1 LNREGRNPD
10 MNEVLIGCI
19 GLCLLLALF
28 LTGIE
33 LAYAM
38 AFVGFVGFAVLRSL
52 PAAVDLLAKDFFDT
66 FASYTFVVIPL
77 FVLMGQIAFN
87 SGIAEKMYETSRKF
101 VGHVPGG
108 LALATVFGATIFKA
122 ISGSSLATAATF
134 SSVAVPEMD
143 KYGYDRRLS
152 TGVVASVGT
161 LGFLLPPSGTLIIL
175 AMITDQSIGKLFLA
189 GIIPGLLIAV
199 LFLVTIVVWCR
210 VNPSLAPKG
219 PAAGWKERARS
230 VPQIFWP
237 FLIFAITVGG
247 LLAGFF
253 TPTEA
258 GSVGAIAVLL
268 LTLSKRDLD
277 AKGFAKSVRESLRMG
292 CMVLMLIG
300 GSTVLGHFVVLSKIP
315 SVAAAWTL
323 GLPLPSHLVIAVIL
337 LIYLVGGSFVDDV
350 AFMIL
355 ATPIFFPVAVKL
367 GYDPVWFSIVIGVT
381 LMIGVITPPIAV
393 AAFIVKNITQESLV
407 RVYKGVL
414 PFLIALVLALVL
426 LFVFP
431 ELATCLPSLGK

>member
-1 LNREGRNPD
+1 
-10 MNEVLIGCI
+10 MSEVLIGCI

-33 LAYAM
+33 LAFAM
-38 AFVGFVGFAVLRSL
+38 TFIGFAGFACLRSF
-52 PAAVDLLAKDFFDT
+52 PAAVDLMAKDFFDA
-66 FASYTFVVIPL
+66 FASYAFVVIPL
-77 FVLMGQIAFN
+77 FVLMGQAAFN
-87 SGIAEKMYETSRKF
+87 SGIAGKMYGTSRKF

-108 LALATVFGATIFKA
+108 LALATVVGATIFKA

-143 KYGYDRRLS
+143 KFGYGRTLS
-152 TGVVASVGT
+152 TGVVASTGT
-161 LGFLLPPSGTLIIL
+161 LGILIPPSGTLIIL

-189 GIIPGLLIAV
+189 GIVPGLLIAV
-199 LFLVTIVVWCR
+199 LFLVTVVVWCR
-210 VNPSLAPKG
+210 LDPALAPGSPK
-219 PAAGWKERARS
+219 ASWRERARS

-237 FLIFAITVGG
+237 LLIFTVTVGG

-268 LTLSKRDLD
+268 LTFLKRDLNFQ
-277 AKGFAKSVRESLRMG
+277 GFTKSVRESLRMG

-300 GSTVLGHFVVLSKIP
+300 GSGVLGHFVVVSKIP
-315 SVAAAWTL
+315 GVVAAWTL
-323 GLPLPSHLVIAVIL
+323 SLPLPSFLIIAVIL
-337 LIYLVGGSFVDDV
+337 LIYLVGGSFIDDM

-355 ATPIFFPVAVKL
+355 ATPIFFPVAMKL
-367 GYDPVWFSIVIGVT
+367 GYDPIWFSIVLGVT
-381 LMIGVITPPIAV
+381 LMIGVITPPVAV
-393 AAFIVKNITQESLV
+393 GVFIVRNITHESIG
-407 RVYKGVL
+407 RIYRGVL
-414 PFLIALVLALVL
+414 PFLITLVLCLIL

-431 ELATCLPSLGK
+431 DLATYLPRAAMR

>member
-1 LNREGRNPD
+1 

-33 LAYAM
+33 LAFAM
-38 AFVGFVGFAVLRSL
+38 AFIGFIGFAVLRSL
-52 PAAVDLLAKDFFDT
+52 PAAVDLLAKDFFDA
-66 FASYTFVVIPL
+66 FASYAFVVVPL
-77 FVLMGQIAFN
+77 FVLMGQVAFN
-87 SGIAEKMYETSRKF
+87 SGIAEKVYGTSRKF

-108 LALATVFGATIFKA
+108 LAMATVVGATIFKA

-134 SSVAVPEMD
+134 SSVAIPEMD
-143 KYGYDRRLS
+143 KCGYSRKLS

-161 LGFLLPPSGTLIIL
+161 LGILIPPSGTLIIL

-189 GIIPGLLIAV
+189 GIIPGLLIAA

-210 VNPSLAPKG
+210 TNPSLAPRG
-219 PAAGWKERARS
+219 QAASWKERARS

-237 FLIFAITVGG
+237 LLIFVVTVGG
-247 LLAGFF
+247 LLAGYF

-258 GSVGAIAVLL
+258 GAVGAIAVLL

-277 AKGFAKSVRESLRMG
+277 FKGFVKSVSESLRMG

-300 GSTVLGHFVVLSKIP
+300 GSAVLGHFVVISKIP
-315 SVAAAWTL
+315 GIVAVWTL
-323 GLPLPSHLVIAVIL
+323 GLPFPSHVIMAVIL
-337 LIYLVGGSFVDDV
+337 LIYLVGGSFVDDM

-355 ATPIFFPVAVKL
+355 ATPIFFPVAMKL
-367 GYDPVWFSIVIGVT
+367 GYDPIWFSVVIGVT
-381 LMIGVITPPIAV
+381 MMIGVITPPVAV
-393 AAFIVKNITQESLV
+393 AAFIVKNITHEPIS
-407 RVYKGVL
+407 RIYKGVL
-414 PFLIALVLALVL
+414 PFLITLVFCLIL

-431 ELATCLPSLGK
+431 ELATYLPRKY

>member
-1 LNREGRNPD
+1 

-38 AFVGFVGFAVLRSL
+38 TFVGFVGFALLRSL
-52 PAAVDLLAKDFFDT
+52 PAAVDLLAKDFYDA
-66 FASYTFVVIPL
+66 FASYAFVVIPL
-77 FVLMGQIAFN
+77 FVLMGQIAYN
-87 SGIAEKMYETSRKF
+87 SGIAEKMYGTSRKF

-108 LALATVFGATIFKA
+108 LALATVAGATIFKA

-143 KYGYDRRLS
+143 KYGYDRKLS

-161 LGFLLPPSGTLIIL
+161 LGILLPPSGTLIIM
-175 AMITDQSIGKLFLA
+175 AMITNQSIGKLFLA
-189 GIIPGLLIAV
+189 GIVPGLLIAS
-199 LFLVTIVVWCR
+199 LFLATIVVWCR
-210 VNPSLAPKG
+210 MNPSLAPRG
-219 PAAGWKERARS
+219 R
-230 VPQIFWP
+230 VPQALWP
-237 FLIFAITVGG
+237 ILIFAVTVGG

-268 LTLSKRDLD
+268 LTILKRDLD
-277 AKGFAKSVRESLRMG
+277 FRGFTKSVRESLRMG

-300 GSTVLGHFVVLSKIP
+300 GSAVLGHFVVISGIP
-315 SVAAAWTL
+315 GVVAAWTL
-323 GLPLPSHLVIAVIL
+323 ELALPSHLVIAVIL
-337 LIYLVGGSFVDDV
+337 IIYLLGGSFIDDM

-355 ATPIFFPVAVKL
+355 ATPIFFPVAMKL
-367 GYDPVWFSIVIGVT
+367 GYDPIWFSIAVGVT
-381 LMIGVITPPIAV
+381 LMIGVITPPVAV
-393 AAFIVKNITQESLV
+393 GVFVVRNITREPIG
-407 RVYKGVL
+407 RIYKGVL
-414 PFLIALVLALVL
+414 PFLITLVVCLVL
-426 LFVFP
+426 LFIFP
-431 ELATCLPSLGK
+431 ELATYLPRRY